1 MKSTIADAP
10 PIYQQC
16 FIETASTLL
25 AESEV
30 IAK

>member
-1 MKSTIADAP
+1 MKSTIADA

-16 FIETASTLL
+16 FIETANALL
-25 AESEV
+25 TESEV